1 MFPNKKSDYQ
11 TNKILF
17 HTIHTEGPHCHVLP
31 ERYFK
36 YNVSCII
43 CDYIIESR
51 LSRMEEIVLC
61 SICLQQFD
69 SLHFIPKIL
78 ECGHTFCS
86 PCIDSNSLQEEHPF
100 CPNCRAQTEGI
111 ASSLPINYY
120 VLNVV
125 DIYKS
130 MSFSESEIV
139 TSIDDM
145 RKKCVERKEILS
157 KTKSSITLSLEV
169 LDKCLEKLEQ
179 LTLPGRRVNI
189 VNVKKIL
196 NEVKGDLKKTM
207 VCDNLKS
214 TVSILLSDFHGSY
227 EYLEEIYKRIYNEE
241 KIFAVRKVEDK
252 IKYGKV
258 SKYESKLFFHSLS
271 LSEVPKDSSLIWI
284 SVQILNLIKDKWY
297 LFYFRK
303 KTKKFTDIFDD
314 LKQCATDTNFYT
326 FLEICCNSKRLTR
339 LAIIKMFD
347 KQQSH
352 HFIKMCTGE

>member
-1 MFPNKKSDYQ
+1 
-11 TNKILF
+11 
-17 HTIHTEGPHCHVLP
+17 
-31 ERYFK
+31 
-36 YNVSCII
+36 
-43 CDYIIESR
+43 
-51 LSRMEEIVLC
+51 MEEIVLC

-86 PCIDSNSLQEEHPF
+86 SCMTKIFQRNHT

-227 EYLEEIYKRIYNEE
+227 EYLEEIYKRIPNEE
-241 KIFAVRKVEDK
+241 KIFAVRKIEEE

-258 SKYESKLFFHSLS
+258 SKYGNKLFFHSLS
-271 LSEVPKDSSLIWI
+271 LSEVPNDSSLIWI
-284 SVQILNLIKDKWY
+284 IG
-297 LFYFRK
+297 K
-303 KTKKFTDIFDD
+303 KTD
-314 LKQCATDTNFYT
+314 L
-326 FLEICCNSKRLTR
+326 SWLTSR
-339 LAIIKMFD
+339 HLCGIRSTLKY
-347 KQQSH
+347 
-352 HFIKMCTGE
+352 